1 MAFDFSREIAGSTS
15 QITPSTPKRT
25 PSRTSKC
32 RATRAFSFLTN
43 RQLPLPVSLR
53 PAILPQNQDHRV
65 NSDDTDILMRLAVM
79 RFALSSSGF
88 TKRRSARRR
97 SGPIGVGVR
106 FLDCR
111 RNGCSTPH
119 TSFLKP
125 TSAWDNPLCPMD
137 YRCRR
142 GLYRMVPKG
151 FIGNIRYNP
160 PKKSE
165 SPRWR

>member
-1 MAFDFSREIAGSTS
+1 MTLDFSQEIAGSTS

-65 NSDDTDILMRLAVM
+65 NSDDTDILMR
-79 RFALSSSGF
+79 FALSSSGL
-88 TKRRSARRR
+88 TKRGSARRR
-97 SGPIGVGVR
+97 SGPIGGAVR

-111 RNGCSTPH
+111 RNGCLTPH

-142 GLYRMVPKG
+142 RLYRMVPKG
-151 FIGNIRYNP
+151 LIGTIRYNP